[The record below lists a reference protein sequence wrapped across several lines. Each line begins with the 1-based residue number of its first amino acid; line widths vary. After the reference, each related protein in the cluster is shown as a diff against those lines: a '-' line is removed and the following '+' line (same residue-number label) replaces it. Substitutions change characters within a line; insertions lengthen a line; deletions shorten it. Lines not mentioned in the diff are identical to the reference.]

1 MSTEDHMSTAGLARR
16 LFLDWCVMKD
26 PEIAATLWG
35 NLSREDRRVWMEQAE
50 KLLRQ
55 SD

>member
-1 MSTEDHMSTAGLARR
+1 MSTVALARR

-26 PEIAATLWG
+26 PEIAANLWG
-35 NLSREDRRVWMEQAE
+35 NLSREDRRVWLEQAE
-50 KLLRQ
+50 QLLRQ